1 MWLNIYRYMYI
12 SRYVCMYACVCCPH
26 IMKSTFNWSLTIAVN
41 LMIVSSFLIGLT
53 LSLEPLALFVMAYV
67 ASNGIFLFLYMKGV
81 LYLHFFLWWHNHEL
95 RIYLKNAFLL
105 LGLNIALIMLI
116 TFQCSL
122 CVGIVYYSALN
133 LMAT

>member
-1 MWLNIYRYMYI
+1 MYI
-12 SRYVCMYACVCCPH
+12 CVCVCCPH
-26 IMKSTFNWSLTIAVN
+26 IMKSTFNWSLTTTIN
-41 LMIVSSFLIGLT
+41 LMIVFGFLIGLM
-53 LSLEPLALFVMAYV
+53 LRLDPLALFFMAYV
-67 ASNGIFLFLYMKGV
+67 VSNGIFLFLYIRGV
-81 LYLHFFLWWHNHEL
+81 LYLHFFLWRPNHEL

-133 LMAT
+133 LMATKDQIIFILE